1 MEHESKL
8 TTSCMV
14 LIPHLSRWES
24 EGILVSMSVGLT
36 KPLKRVRFCTI
47 QSVKDKG
54 VACVWIE
61 LKYDTNNYWLLLC
74 TTYCAI
80 PDLSSINVTE
90 SMMCLG
96 PEGAFNGIMVGTAT
110 APAVIT
116 VCNVD
121 LM

>member
-1 MEHESKL
+1 M
-8 TTSCMV
+8 TSWMV

-24 EGILVSMSVGLT
+24 EGILICKGVGMT

-47 QSVKDKG
+47 QCVKDKG
-54 VACVWIE
+54 VARVWIE
-61 LKYDTNNYWLLLC
+61 LKCDINKLVLLAITVHYTL
-74 TTYCAI
+74 AI

-116 VCNVD
+116 VCNVG

>member
-1 MEHESKL
+1 
-8 TTSCMV
+8 MV

-61 LKYDTNNYWLLLC
+61 LKCDTNKLVLVATTVHYILC
-74 TTYCAI
+74 YAI
-80 PDLSSINVTE
+80 PDLSSIDVTE